1 LFRRYGG
8 MRKGQKPLA
17 VVVALLFC
25 GLLITSCATSQ
36 RTYQGAGVGAAGGA
50 GVGALIDRNNRW
62 RGAAIGAAIGA
73 LLGGTLTEINTRA
86 AREAAAQNQ
95 PVVYR
100 SEDGQTV
107 VQAEPMGPPNQHTHC
122 RKVRT
127 RTWKNGNLV
136 QDEVK
141 EVCESEKNENRY

>member
-1 LFRRYGG
+1 MRRTQ
-8 MRKGQKPLA
+8 RPLA

-25 GLLITSCATSQ
+25 GLLATSCATSQ
-36 RTYQGAGVGAAGGA
+36 RTYQGAGIGAAGGA
-50 GVGALIDRNNRW
+50 GVGALIDKSNPW

-95 PVVYR
+95 PVTYR
-100 SEDGQTV
+100 ADNGHTV
-107 VQAEPMGPPNQHTHC
+107 VQAEPVGPPNEQTHC

-127 RTWKNGNLV
+127 RTWKDGKLV
-136 QDEVK
+136 NDEIK
-141 EVCESEKNENRY
+141 EVCESEKTENRY

>member
-1 LFRRYGG
+1 MKTAQR
-8 MRKGQKPLA
+8 PIA

-25 GLLITSCATSQ
+25 GLLVASCATSE

-50 GVGALIDRNNRW
+50 GIGALIDRGNRW

-95 PVVYR
+95 PVTYR
-100 SEDGQTV
+100 SEDGHTV
-107 VQAEPMGPPNQHTHC
+107 VQAQPMGTDAHTHC

-127 RTWKNGNLV
+127 RTWKDGKLV
-136 QDEVK
+136 KDEVK
-141 EVCESEKNENRY
+141 EVCESEKNENKY